1 MASFRIH
8 EDQEN
13 SALGLRKD
21 GDVFAAASQ
30 RRALG
35 DLSHFACNQNR
46 NVKHVRCFIIY
57 MYE

>member
-13 SALGLRKD
+13 AALGLRKD
-21 GDVFAAASQ
+21 DVFAAASQ

-46 NVKHVRCFIIY
+46 NVKHVRKVY
-57 MYE
+57 YL